1 MFVCSYENDP
11 DLFMFDYREDLLTR
25 AVERDR
31 VFTLNKVQEK
41 EEDDE
46 DSKFAKE
53 NKKRAKKLL
62 KDEVKTEDVVKT
74 DEANVVTSELVFGGQ
89 QKAPVAQLPA
99 AIDDDYDPKPE
110 RTSYAQEGIAK
121 KFGGF

>member
-1 MFVCSYENDP
+1 MFVYSYENDP

-89 QKAPVAQLPA
+89 QKDPVAQLPA